1 LSQHASE
8 LMILLVQGAKGVE
21 RDHRQRVAQATAFV
35 ASGLHNHSAV
45 ILVRCYPPDISD
57 SGGETRGA
65 IIAMQKPVSKRPA
78 EGGKRSDEW
87 KQNMTRRG
95 GVSSRKQPM
104 LHP

>member
-1 LSQHASE
+1 MVLVIAATATCRSTPAS
-8 LMILLVQGAKGVE
+8 LVILLVPGAEGVE

-65 IIAMQKPVSKRPA
+65 IIAMQKPVSEAP
-78 EGGKRSDEW
+78 G
-87 KQNMTRRG
+87 RR
-95 GVSSRKQPM
+95 RQEER
-104 LHP
+104 

>member
-1 LSQHASE
+1 LSQYASE
-8 LMILLVQGAKGVE
+8 LMILLVRDAEVVE

-57 SGGETRGA
+57 SDGETRGA
-65 IIAMQKPVSKRPA
+65 IIANLFLKRPA
-78 EGGKRSDEW
+78 EGVKRSDEW

-95 GVSSRKQPM
+95 EVCSRRQPM
-104 LHP
+104 LHQ